1 MKIEIALLTG
11 EKINNEGYPLVIIIS
26 QSRKVE
32 KIETKHKKTLEN
44 VVVCKKIKFQD

>member
-1 MKIEIALLTG
+1 MKIELKLLTFK
-11 EKINNEGYPLVIIIS
+11 KISLDGFPLVVQIS

-44 VVVCKKIKFQD
+44 EVVCKKIKFQD